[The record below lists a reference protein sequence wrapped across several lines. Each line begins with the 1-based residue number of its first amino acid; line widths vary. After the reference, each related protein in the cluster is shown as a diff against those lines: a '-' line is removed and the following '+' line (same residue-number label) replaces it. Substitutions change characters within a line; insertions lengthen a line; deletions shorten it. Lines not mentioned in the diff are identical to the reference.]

1 MIGEKP
7 EVLKWLVDQA
17 EGEYE
22 AKPYRKHRSLSANNY
37 YWKAVGEIAKY
48 NHVSNARQHNLLLR
62 RYGTMAELAGEKV
75 YCFIPD
81 SEEAENKALEDEYIH
96 LYPTS
101 KIRPGKPNFRAYILI
116 KGSHEYK
123 SDEMSRLIDGTID
136 EMKQMGLTPPPTR
149 EIAEALK
156 RMQDEETKKRNPG

>member
-37 YWKAVGEIAKY
+37 YWKAVGEIAKA
-48 NHVSNARQHNLLLR
+48 NGITNQRQHNLLLR
-62 RYGTMAELAGEKV
+62 RYGTFADVCGEKA
-75 YCFIPD
+75 YCIIPD
-81 SEEAENKALEDEYIH
+81 TDEAENAALESEYFH

-101 KIRPGKPNFRAYILI
+101 KIRPGNPNFRVYIMI
-116 KGSHEYK
+116 KGSHEYNTA
-123 SDEMSRLIDGTID
+123 EMSRLIDGTID